1 VNIQFKVHNSYDL
14 LLDSYGAAISK
25 GNARVFR
32 FQVQLACGQFGHLI
46 KNLFSYPEFLETKS
60 QRRKYVPLGEW
71 WIVHIFHR
79 MRKEAIQF
87 LHIQENTWQ
96 IIVKNSQL
104 YLSKVN

>member
-1 VNIQFKVHNSYDL
+1 MWS
-14 LLDSYGAAISK
+14 
-25 GNARVFR
+25 
-32 FQVQLACGQFGHLI
+32 I
-46 KNLFSYPEFLETKS
+46 KDLFSYPKILETQS
-60 QRRKYVPLGEW
+60 QRRKDVPLGES

-96 IIVKNSQL
+96 IIVRNSQL